1 MKKEIP
7 DINKRFLQIIEYKGY
22 SGYKLSKEVKEITES
37 KLTHIRSGRN
47 EPSKEMILALLNK
60 FQDVNSSWLLM
71 GEGEMLN
78 ENQESSNVIIN
89 NSLPKVIN
97 NNVNVPYYDVD
108 FAGGWDSDEMFS
120 NQLPAFNITS
130 PDFAK
135 AEFAC
140 NLVGNSIS
148 NRIPNGAIIGLRE
161 IFNWQIYFPTNELY
175 GVLTKNDLRTVKI
188 VKRSKKSGYLTLM
201 PDPLEKFN
209 QTGYEPEEIPME
221 FVTKFFQVVAW
232 ACFEKVAM

>member
-1 MKKEIP
+1 MEKASERLEQLLSYLKITA
-7 DINKRFLQIIEYKGY
+7 NKLAIDKLGY
-22 SGYKLSKEVKEITES
+22 DSNVKIY
-37 KLTHIRSGRN
+37 HIKNGRN
-47 EPSKEMILALLNK
+47 NFSSEIAKDISNK
-60 FQDVNSSWLLM
+60 FPEINYNWILTGD
-71 GEGEMLN
+71 GEMLN
-78 ENQESSNVIIN
+78 ENKESNKVTIN
-89 NSLPKVIN
+89 NSLPKLVN
-97 NNVNVPYYDVD
+97 NNISVPYYDVD
-108 FAGGWDSDEMFS
+108 FAGGWDSEEMFS
-120 NQLPAFNITS
+120 NQMPAFDITS

-188 VKRSKKSGYLTLM
+188 VKRSKKSGYLTLL
-201 PDPLEKFN
+201 PDPLPQYNKTE
-209 QTGYEPEEIPME
+209 YEPEEIPIE
-221 FVTKFFQVVAW
+221 FISKFFQLVAW